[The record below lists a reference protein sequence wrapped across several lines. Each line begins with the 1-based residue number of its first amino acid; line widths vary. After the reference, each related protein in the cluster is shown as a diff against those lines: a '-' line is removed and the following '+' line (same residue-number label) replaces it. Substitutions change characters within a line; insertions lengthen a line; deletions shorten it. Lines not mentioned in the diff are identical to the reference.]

1 MELVGTVE
9 DFIFQ
14 NDQNGYSIAVFET
27 EDGVI
32 TTVVGYL
39 PFVES
44 GDYLKLVGKEVVHLG
59 YRVAGGTEV
68 LAACL
73 LVRTARRTVHLA
85 VRLFLRLDS
94 LGLLLRLH
102 LAPQFALGLAL
113 LEAYQANAIVV
124 LTE

>member
-1 MELVGTVE
+1 MFVQNWLSEGVIVELVGTIE

-44 GDYLKLVGKEVVHLG
+44 GDYLKLVGKEVVHKDYG
-59 YRVAGGTEV
+59 E
-68 LAACL
+68 
-73 LVRTARRTVHLA
+73 
-85 VRLFLRLDS
+85 
-94 LGLLLRLH
+94 
-102 LAPQFALGLAL
+102 QFK
-113 LEAYQANAIVV
+113 IKK
-124 LTE
+124 

>member
-1 MELVGTVE
+1 MFVQNWLSEGVIVELVGTIE

-44 GDYLKLVGKEVVHLG
+44 GDYLKLVGKEVVHKDYGEQFKVESFEKIMPQSVSALEK
-59 YRVAGGTEV
+59 Y
-68 LAACL
+68 LA
-73 LVRTARRTVHLA
+73 
-85 VRLFLRLDS
+85 S
-94 LGLLLRLH
+94 GNIK
-102 LAPQFALGLAL
+102 GIG
-113 LEAYQANAIVV
+113 QAIAKRIIDKFGEETINIFKY
-124 LTE
+124 